1 MWFNLVLITIWTQ
14 TKNDLY
20 KTYKKN
26 KTVIKTKNVSG
37 NFTTIQNR
45 ILHDKRLSTDS
56 RILLFS
62 ILSDSEDFTFSR
74 TGLSKRIGI
83 SEHKLDK
90 AIKNLVEF
98 GYMSKTK
105 AHAQYYHYIISEY
118 GNLNTSDG
126 TNSKLEESTSMP
138 TEVTSKSM
146 KTPQFVD
153 ELPRFQVFLTERS
166 KYVNYK
172 LVADGLENGETRDDF
187 FKLKNMISSD
197 IKKNKIIHLKKVEE
211 FVNSGFAS
219 KELKPKILKEVR
231 RLITDE
237 HEKPSEDEVNKIRN
251 KMSHDKS
258 KNKVKKYGFDYET
271 QLVDQHENPL
281 D

>member
-1 MWFNLVLITIWTQ
+1 M
-14 TKNDLY
+14 Y

-26 KTVIKTKNVSG
+26 KTVIKTKNVPG

-45 ILHDKRLSTDS
+45 ILHDKRLTTDS

-105 AHAQYYHYIISEY
+105 AHAQYYFYTISEY
-118 GNLNTSDG
+118 GNLNQIKDESEKINVNIVEPKEVPSSSIELNSEPVRTKQFYDDLSRLNDFLQETS
-126 TNSKLEESTSMP
+126 E
-138 TEVTSKSM
+138 
-146 KTPQFVD
+146 
-153 ELPRFQVFLTERS
+153 
-166 KYVNYK
+166 YINYK
-172 LVADGLENGETRDDF
+172 LVADGLEKVQTRDDLF
-187 FKLKNMISSD
+187 QLKAEITKDIS
-197 IKKNKIIHLKKVEE
+197 KNKIQYYKEIEE
-211 FVNSGFAS
+211 FVNGGYAP
-219 KELKPKILKEVR
+219 KTLKPKILIEVR
-231 RLITDE
+231 RIITDE
-237 HEKPSEDEVNKIRN
+237 HKKPSIEEVNKIRN
-251 KMSHDKS
+251 KISHDIY
-258 KNKVKKYGFDYET
+258 KNKVKRHGFDHET
-271 QLVDQHENPL
+271 QLVDQYENPL